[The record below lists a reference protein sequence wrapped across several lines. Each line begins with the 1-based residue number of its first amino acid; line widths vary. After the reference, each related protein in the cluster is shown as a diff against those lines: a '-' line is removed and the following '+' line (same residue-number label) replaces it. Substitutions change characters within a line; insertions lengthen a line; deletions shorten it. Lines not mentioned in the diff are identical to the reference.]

1 MNERIN
7 TMLTRRSIRS
17 FEDKQVNEAD
27 IEQIVEAGLY
37 APSGMNCQTPIII
50 AITDKKTRKEIA
62 EQNAKIMGKENCDPF
77 YGAPLVLL
85 VIAEKSPLS
94 VYDGSCVSDY
104 LAVVH
109 CNSRLLGA
117 AVNLTVSVR
126 SKHTHLSITNYFTVV
141 TRRREIRIEYVIKL
155 LNAEYKRTSFVNI
168 IIGVRPVTRTSRQ
181 RNAKNCR

>member
-1 MNERIN
+1 MNETIN

-77 YGAPLVLL
+77 YGAPFVLL

-94 VYDGSCVSDY
+94 VYDGSCVIENMMNAAHSLGLGSCWIHRAKEEIESDWGKS
-104 LAVVH
+104 LLKKLGINNECVGIGHVAVGYVKGEYPDVKPRKS
-109 CNSRLLGA
+109 NR
-117 AVNLTVSVR
+117 
-126 SKHTHLSITNYFTVV
+126 YY
-141 TRRREIRIEYVIKL
+141 RI
-155 LNAEYKRTSFVNI
+155 
-168 IIGVRPVTRTSRQ
+168 
-181 RNAKNCR
+181 

>member
-1 MNERIN
+1 MNETIN

-94 VYDGSCVSDY
+94 VYD
-104 LAVVH
+104 
-109 CNSRLLGA
+109 
-117 AVNLTVSVR
+117 
-126 SKHTHLSITNYFTVV
+126 
-141 TRRREIRIEYVIKL
+141 
-155 LNAEYKRTSFVNI
+155 
-168 IIGVRPVTRTSRQ
+168 
-181 RNAKNCR
+181 